1 MDHYRR
7 ALERIRAFPDGL
19 LTPIP
24 AWQVVEQ
31 MAAIAAEALGAKHI
45 EFPPLKRACRIEV
58 DEALE
63 FISGLGSPPSR
74 RDHHDR
80 G

>member
-1 MDHYRR
+1 MDRYRR
-7 ALERIRAFPDGL
+7 ALERIKAFPDGL

-31 MAAIAAEALGAKHI
+31 MAAIAAEALGAKHV
-45 EFPPLKRACRIEV
+45 EFPPLRRACRIEV

-63 FISGLGSPPSR
+63 FIATIGGDPSPPV
-74 RDHHDR
+74 
-80 G
+80 